1 MYIADDMLLMSFFPC
16 SVEKPFL
23 KPVVLAGPNT
33 GERRKLLEM
42 LVAEFPDV
50 FAWPRM
56 HTTLPPNEQARHMGA
71 DGDELQLVTDKPGC
85 TPRLGAKGQHGFGD
99 AAEGSEA
106 LRDTAASA
114 ADAATAA
121 AESGGA
127 AGSASCQKG
136 AADGGCTGSS
146 SSNGDRSSVLEPEPV
161 VMGREEFEAAAAA
174 GGFLEAHA
182 DLVKHKLAT
191 HRHAYSME
199 HVREVIKS
207 GEDRATVCFTCGC
220 TVLQP
225 NLNISKPA
233 ASCAAHSPQLK
244 LLAFMTASS
253 TA

>member
-1 MYIADDMLLMSFFPC
+1 LPC

-85 TPRLGAKGQHGFGD
+85 TPRLGGEGQHGFGD
-99 AAEGSEA
+99 AVEGVEA
-106 LRDTAASA
+106 VRETAACA
-114 ADAATAA
+114 AGAATAA
-121 AESGGA
+121 VESGVA
-127 AGSASCQKG
+127 AGSASCQTG
-136 AADGGCTGSS
+136 AAGGGCTGSSSS

-182 DLVKHKLAT
+182 DLFKHKLAT

-199 HVREVIKS
+199 HVREIIKS
-207 GEDRATVCFTCGC
+207 GEERATVC
-220 TVLQP
+220 
-225 NLNISKPA
+225 S
-233 ASCAAHSPQLK
+233 
-244 LLAFMTASS
+244 LAGGRRCH
-253 TA
+253 